1 LLEKEEKKADEEVK
15 QGDGQNPNEQ
25 KGA

>member
-1 LLEKEEKKADEEVK
+1 VLDKEEKKVDEEIK

-25 KGA
+25 KGV